1 MVDAGLYVRL
11 ILKKRKMTQA
21 DLLRKMK
28 QMKLADE
35 QTLARQHLNN
45 AINLKM
51 GYTWARRIEIA
62 LGLKDYE
69 LIKMIGTPTDAE
81 WKKIGEIKA
90 RL

>member
-11 ILKKRKMTQA
+11 LLKKRKMTQA

-28 QMKLADE
+28 AMKLADE
-35 QTLARQHLNN
+35 SVLVKQNLNN
-45 AINLKM
+45 AINIKM
-51 GYTWARRIEIA
+51 GYAWARRIEIA
-62 LGLKDYE
+62 LGLNDYE
-69 LIKMIGTPTDAE
+69 LIKMIGQPSERE

>member
-11 ILKKRKMTQA
+11 LLKKRKMTQA
-21 DLLRKMK
+21 DLLRKMR
-28 QMKLADE
+28 QMGLADDKV
-35 QTLARQHLNN
+35 LIKQHLNS
-45 AINLKM
+45 AINIKM

-62 LGLKDYE
+62 LGLKDFE
-69 LIKMIGTPTDAE
+69 LISMIGKPSERE

>member
-11 ILKKRKMTQA
+11 LLKKRKMTQA

-28 QMKLADE
+28 QMGLADE
-35 QTLARQHLNN
+35 NVLVKQNLNS
-45 AINLKM
+45 AINVRM

-62 LGLKDYE
+62 LRLKDFE
-69 LIKMIGTPTDAE
+69 LIRMIGQPTKLE

-90 RL
+90 KL

>member
-1 MVDAGLYVRL
+1 
-11 ILKKRKMTQA
+11 MTQA

-35 QTLARQHLNN
+35 SILVKQKLNN
-45 AINLKM
+45 AINIKM

-62 LGLKDYE
+62 LGLNDYE
-69 LIKMIGTPTDAE
+69 LIKMIGQPSEYE